1 MLGRRLGH
9 LLVLTGLALAGTA
22 LVALPA
28 AAQGE
33 GKTIVGGFDVGP
45 GGFPGNFNPLTATAG
60 FTWLNTYYE
69 PLVTYTADLAELK
82 GDLAADYTVSE
93 DLTTFTFNL
102 ADATWHDGE
111 PFTSADVKF
120 TFDLAMDSQ
129 SGSIFAARLSDVV
142 SVETPDEKTAVVT
155 LSGSNGGFL
164 STISQLMMLPE
175 HLLGSRPATELAQS
189 DWWFTEPV
197 GTGPFKFVQY
207 VSDQYVELEAFDDYR
222 DGRPKVDQLINR
234 YFADPA
240 AAVAA
245 LRAGEIEFTYAEADD
260 ARTFEGNED
269 FTIIPGD
276 SFVLNYIGFNH
287 RTELWDDLRVRQA
300 VMYAIDRDA
309 IIESLYNGAAT
320 KAQCNYVAP
329 QYVPDGLIDYSYDP
343 EKARSLLAE
352 AGWDQINGTAELPW
366 LTYYDSPQVANIM
379 AAIQA
384 MLAQVGIIVVPR
396 VVDVPTY
403 NGIVRGDDVS
413 QFPLV
418 YAGAGNGPNPSMHNI
433 NLNSDQTPPNG
444 NNIMHISVPELDAA
458 LETAMSEA
466 DATQSAARWQDV
478 CRIVNE
484 QMLWGSMWVANRYG
498 VVSNDL
504 ENFVWTPA
512 PAGGPFEMNAQDWDI
527 ASQ

>member
-1 MLGRRLGH
+1 MLGRRLGR
-9 LLVLTGLALAGTA
+9 LAVLAGLAMAGTA
-22 LVALPA
+22 LVALPV
-28 AAQGE
+28 AAQDQ

-69 PLVTYTADLAELK
+69 PLVTYTADLAELT
-82 GDLAADYTVSE
+82 GELAEDYSTSE

-120 TFDLAMDSQ
+120 TFDLAMNAQ
-129 SGSIFAARLSDVV
+129 SGSIFAARLGDVV

-155 LSGSNGGFL
+155 LSGPNGGFL

-175 HLLGSRPATELAQS
+175 HILGSMPAAELAQS
-189 DWWFTEPV
+189 DWWSTSPV
-197 GTGPFKFVQY
+197 GTGPFSFVQY
-207 VSDQYVELEAFDDYR
+207 VSDQYVELEAFEDYR
-222 DGRPKVDQLINR
+222 DGRPQVDQLINR

-245 LRAGEIEFTYAEADD
+245 LRAGEIAFTYAEPDD
-260 ARTFEGNED
+260 AGSFEDDAD
-269 FTIIPGD
+269 FSVIVGD

-287 RTELWDDLRVRQA
+287 RTELWDDVRVRQA
-300 VMYAIDRDA
+300 VMHAIDRDA

-329 QYVPDGLIDYSYDP
+329 QYVPDDLVDYSYDP

-352 AGWDQINGTAELPW
+352 AGWDQINGTREISW
-366 LTYYDSPQVANIM
+366 VTYYDSPQVANIM
-379 AAIQA
+379 AAIQS
-384 MLAQVGIIVVPR
+384 MLAEVGINVVPR

-403 NGIVRGDDVS
+403 NGIVRGDDVD
-413 QFPLV
+413 QFPMV
-418 YAGAGNGPNPSMHNI
+418 YAGAGNGPNPAQHNI
-433 NLNSDQTPPNG
+433 NLNSGQTPPNG
-444 NNIMHISVPELDAA
+444 NNIMHIALPELDAA

-466 DATQSAARWQDV
+466 DPEQMAARWQDV

-484 QMLWGSMWVANRYG
+484 EMPWGSMWVANRYG
-498 VVSNDL
+498 IASNAL

-512 PAGGPFEMNAQDWDI
+512 PGGGPFEMNPEDWDI
-527 ASQ
+527 TAE